1 MASDAPRVLV
11 VEDDAFQ
18 REALEGVLSDA
29 GFEVLGADDVAS
41 AQQAF
46 TAAPDALVT
55 DFHLPDGTGL
65 DVIRASRGLAH
76 PPAALLVTAYGTI
89 SLAVGAMREGAI
101 DVQVKPVDPAALV
114 ATLRR
119 ALHTRSLELENAVL
133 RERLGREDVAGFVAA
148 SPALRTLL
156 GQVARVAPSRA
167 TVLVTGE
174 SGTGKEMIASLVHR
188 QGGAPDAP
196 FVAVN
201 CAALPESLLE
211 AELFG
216 HARGAFTGA
225 HQERAGRFEEA
236 RGGTLFLDEI
246 GEVPL
251 AVQAKLLRALEAR
264 EIVRLGENR
273 PRSVEFRLV
282 AATNV
287 DLEAEVAAG
296 RFREDLYYRLAV
308 VRLHVPPLRERPE
321 DVRPLVAR
329 FLRDSAARNGVEV
342 RALSDEALAKLVTYP
357 FPGNVRQLK
366 NIVESALLMAPGPRI
381 EAEDLALPRPR
392 AQALPE
398 GTLVEMLDETERRL
412 IRQALA
418 ACDGVTAAAAER
430 LGIPDRTLR
439 HKIRRLGVRDP
450 GND

>member
-1 MASDAPRVLV
+1 MASEGPRVLV

-18 REALEGVLSDA
+18 REALAGVLGDA
-29 GFEVLGADDVAS
+29 GFDVVAAEDVAS
-41 AQQAF
+41 ATRALQ
-46 TAAPDALVT
+46 TEPDALVT

-65 DVIRASRGLAH
+65 DVIRESRALAVR
-76 PPAALLVTAYGTI
+76 PAALLVTAYGTI
-89 SLAVGAMREGAI
+89 SLAVDAMREGAM

-119 ALHTRSLELENAVL
+119 ALRTRALELENAVL
-133 RERLGREDVAGFVAA
+133 RERLARDDGSGFVAA

-174 SGTGKEMIASLVHR
+174 SGTGKEMIAALLHR
-188 QGGAPDAP
+188 QGGTPDAP
-196 FVAVN
+196 LVAVN

-273 PRSVEFRLV
+273 PRPVDFRLV

-308 VRLHVPPLRERPE
+308 IRLHVPPLRQRPE

-329 FLRDSAARNGVEV
+329 FLKDSAERNGVPV
-342 RALSDEALAKLVTYP
+342 RALSEAALERLVAYP
-357 FPGNVRQLK
+357 FPGNVRQLR
-366 NIVESALLMAPGPRI
+366 NVVESALLMAPGARI
-381 EAEDLALPRPR
+381 EAEDLALPSPR
-392 AQALPE
+392 ADALPE
-398 GTLVEMLDETERRL
+398 GTLVEILEETERRL

-439 HKIRRLGVRDP
+439 HKIQRLGLRGS